1 MADSINKDYSDKNY
15 IIVTD
20 TACDLSQE
28 MLDALGIIALPMHVI
43 IHGKDYLHYA
53 DYRNLSK
60 DEFFEL
66 LKKYDDITTS
76 QVDITA
82 AEETLKSLMMSGKD
96 VLYIAFSSGLS
107 GTYSAVKMIGDELS
121 EEFPERKITVI
132 DSLCASGGEG
142 LLCYLAA
149 KKRDSGMSMDELS
162 EWIENNK
169 LKICH
174 WFTVDDLDHLKRG
187 GRISSTTAAIGGLLR
202 IKPVMYMDKEGH
214 LTPNSKA
221 AGRNKSLEAIA
232 NKMEQ
237 HSDGDEFDTVL
248 ISQAQCYKDAETLKE
263 KLLSRFRI
271 NKVIIVDIDPIIAAH
286 TGKGCISLFFVGKER

>member
-1 MADSINKDYSDKNY
+1 MNDY

-28 MLDALGIIALPMHVI
+28 MLDNLGIIALPMHVI
-43 IHGKDYLHYA
+43 IHGKDFIHYA
-53 DYRNLSK
+53 DFRNLSK
-60 DEFFEL
+60 DDFYDML
-66 LKKYDDITTS
+66 QKYDDITTS

-82 AEETLKSLMMSGKD
+82 AEETLKALVASGKD
-96 VLYIAFSSGLS
+96 ILYIAFSSGLS
-107 GTYSAVKMIGDELS
+107 GTYSAVKMISEELS
-121 EEFPERKITVI
+121 EEYPDRKITVI

-149 KKRDSGMSMDELS
+149 QNKKAGMSLEELAD
-162 EWIENNK
+162 WVENNK
-169 LKICH
+169 LQVCH

-187 GRISSTTAAIGGLLR
+187 GRISAATATIGGLLR
-202 IKPVMYMDKEGH
+202 IKPVMYMDNNGH

-237 HSDGDEFDTVL
+237 HSDGKTFDTVF
-248 ISQAQCYKDAETLKE
+248 ISQANAYKDAETLKE
-263 KLLSRFRI
+263 KLLSRFQI
-271 NKVIIVDIDPIIAAH
+271 GEVIIVDIDPIIAAH
-286 TGKGCISLFFVGKER
+286 TGKGCISLFFVGTER